1 MDSPG
6 CVRTALYHQID
17 LQKSENHYQLDRLK
31 TDSYARCV
39 NSVV

>member
-17 LQKSENHYQLDRLK
+17 LQKSENHYHYHLK